1 MIIVHDTLD
10 ILLGCI
16 YADRSHNISRILVS
30 NSFLPDLLMV
40 MDKNH
45 NDHKIN
51 YPEQENTKHYL
62 YIIRDLSFHILA
74 ELIERED
81 PHPYMTPPMI
91 EDLFHSIDS
100 DHDWDRKNALRSFRQ
115 MIEKDFDHGM
125 ENSTILNKTLNKIK
139 DRDDTVRKEALY

>member
-1 MIIVHDTLD
+1 
-10 ILLGCI
+10 
-16 YADRSHNISRILVS
+16 
-30 NSFLPDLLMV
+30 
-40 MDKNH
+40 
-45 NDHKIN
+45 
-51 YPEQENTKHYL
+51 
-62 YIIRDLSFHILA
+62 
-74 ELIERED
+74 
-81 PHPYMTPPMI
+81 MTPPMI